1 MTGHLNK
8 DRLVWSVNLIGA
20 PLPPR
25 EGSAMC
31 YFEMTWV
38 ATAFDYTSAHLI
50 AEAFGPT
57 ALALA
62 GFCRKTSNV

>member
-8 DRLVWSVNLIGA
+8 GRLVWSVNLVGA

-25 EGSAMC
+25 EGSAMG

-62 GFCRKTSNV
+62 SFLPEDM